1 MADTATL
8 KKRCRTLRAA
18 VARLAN
24 TEVIFESLRAAE
36 LQGLL
41 ARGDRR
47 VGRILPDLAGGANLR
62 GACRAADLDPDFYVI
77 RQRAEDEILPWE
89 VIDNGVTRDYLWQE
103 YQRALQGKLSPPCA
117 PGCSRCGV
125 CR

>member
-1 MADTATL
+1 MADTGTL
-8 KKRCRTLRAA
+8 KKRCRNLRAA

-36 LQGLL
+36 LQGFL

-47 VGRILPDLAGGANLR
+47 VGRILPDLAGGVNLR
-62 GACRAADLDPDFYVI
+62 GACRAADLDPDFFVT
-77 RQRAEDEILPWE
+77 RQRAADEIFPWE

-103 YQRALQGKLSPPCA
+103 YQRALQGKLSPPCS

-125 CR
+125 CG